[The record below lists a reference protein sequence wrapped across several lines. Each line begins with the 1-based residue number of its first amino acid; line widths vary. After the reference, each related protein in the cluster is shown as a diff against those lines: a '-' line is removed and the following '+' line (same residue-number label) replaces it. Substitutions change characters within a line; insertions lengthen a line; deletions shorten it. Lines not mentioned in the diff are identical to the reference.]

1 MKVVRSVD
9 RAVAI
14 LFHIADCE
22 YPLGLS
28 EISRRAGFVKATCL
42 RLMNTLEMH
51 GLICQEAHSRH
62 YKLGPGISRLTYGFS
77 TELRYLA
84 RPLLRQLWL
93 ETKETICLNC
103 RRDLARIVVDVLP
116 ASHEFSIVPAVGSSL
131 PVHLGASGKALI
143 AYLSDQELNRII
155 AETKNNPMQ
164 NEYVIPDIDVLKK
177 QIRYVRRN
185 GFAWS
190 IGDVFPG
197 SAAVSVPV
205 VSRKHVITA
214 SVTLRGPEAR
224 LNRKTLLSLAPI
236 VKSTAD
242 QLGKLID
249 HEVQVV

>member
-14 LFHIADCE
+14 LFHVADCE
-22 YPLGLS
+22 YLLGLS
-28 EISRRAGFVKATCL
+28 EISRLTGFDKATCL

-51 GLICQEAHSRH
+51 GLICQETNSRH

-77 TELRYLA
+77 IDLRYLA
-84 RPLLRQLWL
+84 PPLLRQLWL
-93 ETKETICLNC
+93 EAKESICLNYK
-103 RRDLARIVVDVLP
+103 RDLARMVVDVLP

-131 PVHLGASGKALI
+131 PVYLGASGKALI
-143 AYLSDQELNRII
+143 AYLSDQELSRII
-155 AETKNNPMQ
+155 AETQNNPMQ
-164 NEYVIPDIDVLKK
+164 NEYVIPDIDVLTK

-185 GFAWS
+185 GFAWG

-205 VSRKHVITA
+205 VSRKHEITA
-214 SVTLRGPEAR
+214 SVTLRGPAAR

-236 VKSTAD
+236 VKTIAD
-242 QLGKLID
+242 QLGNLID
-249 HEVQVV
+249 HEAQVV